1 MYAITGATG
10 NTGRLI
16 VARLLEKGKQ
26 LRAIARNVER
36 LRQLQGAEPIAAD
49 LTDTESLVRAFSGA
63 EAVYAMIPP
72 NLDSPDYRAEQKRTG
87 DSLAAAIARA
97 KVPYVVSLSSVGADK
112 PSGTGP
118 VVALHDLEQ
127 QLDAI
132 PGLNTLHLRAAYFME
147 NTLAQAG
154 IIRSTGSS
162 VGPLRAD
169 LKIPMIATRDIA
181 AVAADELLRLAFGGH
196 NTREL
201 LGARDYSMS
210 EVASIIGQAIGK
222 PELKYLQASPEQ
234 LRPAMVQMGMSPSLV
249 NLLLEMAA
257 AINSG
262 HMVNLEPHSAQ
273 TTTTT
278 TYETFVQE
286 EFVPVYRAQEQAA

>member
-16 VARLLEKGKQ
+16 VARLLEKGRQ
-26 LRAIARNVER
+26 VRAIARNAER
-36 LRQLQGAEPIAAD
+36 LRQLQGAEPVAAD
-49 LTDTESLVRAFSGA
+49 LADTETLVRAFTDV

-72 NLDSPDYRAEQKRTG
+72 DLGSADYRTAQERTA
-87 DSLAAAIARA
+87 DSLATAIARA
-97 KVPYVVSLSSVGADK
+97 QVPSVVSLSSVGADK
-112 PSGTGP
+112 SSGTGP

-127 QLDAI
+127 KLDAI
-132 PGLNTLHLRAAYFME
+132 SGLNTLHLRAAYFME
-147 NTLAQAG
+147 NTLSQTG

-181 AVAADELLRLAFGGH
+181 AVAADELLRLAFRGH

-210 EVASIIGQAIGK
+210 EVAAIIGQAIGK

-286 EFVPVYRAQEQAA
+286 EFVPAYRAQEQAA